1 MTPHVQAVMDRYR
14 ALKGEMSG
22 LEASRVVL
30 REAQA
35 GTLGVT
41 QTVTQHGVTHEETV
55 KLCNGCGKE
64 FSNRGD
70 ICNAC
75 RQKAYRERSK

>member
-1 MTPHVQAVMDRYR
+1 MNPRTELVMGRYR
-14 ALKGEMSG
+14 ELKREMSG

-30 REAQA
+30 QEAQA

-41 QTVTQHGVTHEETV
+41 QTVTQHGVTQAENV
-55 KLCNGCGKE
+55 RVCNGCGKE

-75 RQKAYRERSK
+75 RQKAYRERR